1 MDNPW
6 GSSEPG
12 GANNNRSQASQPAI
26 IPPATLQAQ
35 IEQIVK
41 AAVDVSLKS
50 AAGGKKSKP
59 TSTPKA
65 TPVSRKVAPESS
77 HKSASKGKAPAA
89 KKVTIT
95 PSKSPPPVAST
106 SRRFDRARSAPPE
119 INTTVVEKPKKP
131 RKSTKESPAKAPARK
146 RNPRQMQTGDFPA
159 SYAGTKAIFIHVKV
173 LWGLLKSDSVPE
185 APDLR
190 DLQEFYD
197 NFSREDHVNQVAS
210 FASSGREL
218 IDINQVQILKDA
230 RAGRIRIGNSYLHVG
245 DNFIRYAKGLM
256 ARFGFRKWCPN
267 LEEDCDS
274 LYNAACR
281 IAAVTTFQELAGAKA
296 YAYLNIDREAVQ
308 NMGFLIQ
315 CYNHFVHYLMLEK
328 YKKENKE
335 KGKLTKEVQH
345 KSVQKNR
352 ERLAASRLEFATLNK
367 FPSRYIKIL
376 TPIAAHSDD
385 EVQEG
390 KGFFKIKTLPYRSK
404 NANRFFRRLDICMLK
419 AAEQDPS
426 KRRRVRKLP
435 KNPEMSAYTAA
446 PKGLPIDFYDPE
458 WYHNLTPAQQQ
469 LIPDLTN
476 VAFLPNASESL
487 LPKAQRHPHESSKDK
502 TFTRIYFEQLAE
514 PYGLVASTTS
524 EESGDEEGEGEGDGD
539 DEEGEGIDLD
549 GPSPDASEDKF
560 FEEGDAGDL
569 YNDDFVEED
578 GGDDE
583 SDGDED
589 YEEDSNYEDPEHSG
603 DHEPMQGVEED
614 EPVW

>member
-6 GSSEPG
+6 GSSDPA
-12 GANNNRSQASQPAI
+12 GANNNQSQASQPAI

-50 AAGGKKSKP
+50 AAGGKKSKL

-65 TPVSRKVAPESS
+65 TPVLRKVAPKSS
-77 HKSASKGKAPAA
+77 HKSASKGKAPAP

-106 SRRFDRARSAPPE
+106 SRRFDRARSAPPK
-119 INTTVVEKPKKP
+119 INT
-131 RKSTKESPAKAPARK
+131 AI
-146 RNPRQMQTGDFPA
+146 MQTV
-159 SYAGTKAIFIHVKV
+159 FIHIKL

-197 NFSREDHVNQVAS
+197 NFSREDHVNQAAS
-210 FASSGREL
+210 FGSSGREL

-230 RAGRIRIGNSYLHVG
+230 HAGRIRIGNSYLNVG

-256 ARFGFRKWCPN
+256 ARLGFRKWRPN
-267 LEEDCDS
+267 LEEDCNS
-274 LYNAACR
+274 LYNTACR

-296 YAYLNIDREAVQ
+296 YAYLNINPEAVQ

-315 CYNHFVHYLMLEK
+315 CYNHFVHFLMLDK

-335 KGKLTKEVQH
+335 KGKLQKEVHH
-345 KSVQKNR
+345 KNVQKNR

-367 FPSRYIKIL
+367 FPQRYIKIL

-404 NANRFFRRLDICMLK
+404 NANRFFCRLDICMLK

-426 KRRRVRKLP
+426 KRRRIRKLP
-435 KNPEMSAYTAA
+435 KNPEASAYTAA
-446 PKGLPIDFYDPE
+446 PKGLPINFYNPE

-476 VAFLPNASESL
+476 LKRL
-487 LPKAQRHPHESSKDK
+487 
-502 TFTRIYFEQLAE
+502 TRLFFEQLAE
-514 PYGLVASTTS
+514 PYGLVGSTTS
-524 EESGDEEGEGEGDGD
+524 EESGDEEGKGKGN

-569 YNDDFVEED
+569 YNEDFVEED
-578 GGDDE
+578 GGKNE
-583 SDGDED
+583 SDGNED

-614 EPVW
+614 EPVWVLVKRLPNIGVPTPKYLGRR

>member
-50 AAGGKKSKP
+50 AAGGKKRKP

-65 TPVSRKVAPESS
+65 TPKA
-77 HKSASKGKAPAA
+77 ASKGKAPAA

-119 INTTVVEKPKKP
+119 INTAVVEKPKKA

-159 SYAGTKAIFIHVKV
+159 TYAGTKAT
-173 LWGLLKSDSVPE
+173 
-185 APDLR
+185 PDLR

-197 NFSREDHVNQVAS
+197 NFSREEHVNQAAS
-210 FASSGREL
+210 FGSSGREL

-230 RAGRIRIGNSYLHVG
+230 RAGRIRIGNSYLNVG

-256 ARFGFRKWCPN
+256 ARLGFRKWRPN

-296 YAYLNIDREAVQ
+296 YAYLNINPEAVQ

-315 CYNHFVHYLMLEK
+315 CYNHFVHFLMLDK

-335 KGKLTKEVQH
+335 KGKLQKEVHH
-345 KSVQKNR
+345 KNVQKNR

-367 FPSRYIKIL
+367 FPQRYIKIL

-390 KGFFKIKTLPYRSK
+390 KGFFKIKTLPY
-404 NANRFFRRLDICMLK
+404 
-419 AAEQDPS
+419 
-426 KRRRVRKLP
+426 
-435 KNPEMSAYTAA
+435 
-446 PKGLPIDFYDPE
+446 
-458 WYHNLTPAQQQ
+458 
-469 LIPDLTN
+469 
-476 VAFLPNASESL
+476 
-487 LPKAQRHPHESSKDK
+487 
-502 TFTRIYFEQLAE
+502 
-514 PYGLVASTTS
+514 
-524 EESGDEEGEGEGDGD
+524 
-539 DEEGEGIDLD
+539 
-549 GPSPDASEDKF
+549 
-560 FEEGDAGDL
+560 
-569 YNDDFVEED
+569 
-578 GGDDE
+578 
-583 SDGDED
+583 
-589 YEEDSNYEDPEHSG
+589 
-603 DHEPMQGVEED
+603 
-614 EPVW
+614 

>member
-6 GSSEPG
+6 GSSDPA
-12 GANNNRSQASQPAI
+12 GANNNQSQASQPAI

-106 SRRFDRARSAPPE
+106 SRRFDCARSAPPE

-131 RKSTKESPAKAPARK
+131 RKSTKESPAKAPAQK
-146 RNPRQMQTGDFPA
+146 RNPRQMQTV
-159 SYAGTKAIFIHVKV
+159 FIHIKV
-173 LWGLLKSDSVPE
+173 LWGLLKSDSVPK
-185 APDLR
+185 APDLW

-197 NFSREDHVNQVAS
+197 NFSREDHVNQVAC

-218 IDINQVQILKDA
+218 IDINQVQVLKDA
-230 RAGRIRIGNSYLHVG
+230 RAGRIQIGNSYLHVG

-256 ARFGFRKWCPN
+256 ARLGFRKWCPN
-267 LEEDCDS
+267 LEEDCDL

-296 YAYLNIDREAVQ
+296 YAYLNINREAVQ

-315 CYNHFVHYLMLEK
+315 CYNHFVHFLMLEK

-335 KGKLTKEVQH
+335 KGKLQKEVHH
-345 KSVQKNR
+345 KNVQKNC

-367 FPSRYIKIL
+367 FPQQYIKIL

-385 EVQEG
+385 EIQEG

-404 NANRFFRRLDICMLK
+404 SANRFFRCLDITK
-419 AAEQDPS
+419 
-426 KRRRVRKLP
+426 
-435 KNPEMSAYTAA
+435 
-446 PKGLPIDFYDPE
+446 
-458 WYHNLTPAQQQ
+458 
-469 LIPDLTN
+469 
-476 VAFLPNASESL
+476 
-487 LPKAQRHPHESSKDK
+487 
-502 TFTRIYFEQLAE
+502 
-514 PYGLVASTTS
+514 
-524 EESGDEEGEGEGDGD
+524 
-539 DEEGEGIDLD
+539 
-549 GPSPDASEDKF
+549 
-560 FEEGDAGDL
+560 
-569 YNDDFVEED
+569 
-578 GGDDE
+578 
-583 SDGDED
+583 
-589 YEEDSNYEDPEHSG
+589 
-603 DHEPMQGVEED
+603 
-614 EPVW
+614 